1 MLISAALNIFDVFER
16 VMGCIGLSSFAF
28 DA

>member
-1 MLISAALNIFDVFER
+1 MLVFAALNIFDVFEKA
-16 VMGCIGLSSFAF
+16 MGCIGLSSFAF